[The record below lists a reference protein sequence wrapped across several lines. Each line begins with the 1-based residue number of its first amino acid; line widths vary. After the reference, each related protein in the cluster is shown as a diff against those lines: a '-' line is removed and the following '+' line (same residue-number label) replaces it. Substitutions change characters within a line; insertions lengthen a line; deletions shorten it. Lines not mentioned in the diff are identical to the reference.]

1 MKTLILM
8 RHAKSA
14 WGDAM
19 AGDHQ
24 RTLNPRGRKAARDV
38 GLWLARM
45 GFAPDEVLVSDA
57 ARTCETWSEVAPAFT
72 RTPPVYRAMP
82 ALYHASAAA
91 LMRVLHKAQGGTVMI
106 IGHNPGIADFASV
119 LVTAPPDNPR
129 FHSYPT
135 AATTTLGFQTDDWA
149 TVGPGQGTVTN
160 FITPHDL

>member
-24 RTLNPRGRKAARDV
+24 RALNPRGRKAARDV

-45 GFAPDEVLVSDA
+45 GFVPDEVLVSDA
-57 ARTCETWSEVAPAFT
+57 TRTCETWSEVAPAF
-72 RTPPVYRAMP
+72 PSAPVYRAIP
-82 ALYHASAAA
+82 ALYHASAMT
-91 LMRVLHKAQGGTVMI
+91 LLNVLRDAQGRTVMI
-106 IGHNPGIADFASV
+106 IGHNPGIADFASG
-119 LVTAPPDNPR
+119 LATAPPDNPR

-135 AATTTLGFQTDDWA
+135 AATAILRFQTDDWA